1 MLEVY
6 RGEEAAL
13 AAVKRNSA
21 IVLPYLC
28 KPAFIDGSWAVLQSM
43 MSEEEAREVITKN
56 PGVLASNPA
65 FLQRSNAD
73 EIKRAAGVV
82 DVVEALP
89 MAARYGIVVALSA
102 AATAIVA
109 GGALDVKMGA

>member
-1 MLEVY
+1 MANRAILIGHLFDDVGIDESTQSV
-6 RGEEAAL
+6 GEEVLCNSQIFLDSRKAAHSP
-13 AAVKRNSA
+13 KQISQDEQRPA
-21 IVLPYLC
+21 I
-28 KPAFIDGSWAVLQSM
+28 
-43 MSEEEAREVITKN
+43 
-56 PGVLASNPA
+56 
-65 FLQRSNAD
+65 AD